1 MKKVTKRLALLA
13 SLALLG
19 MYGGGYLTSCSS
31 DGGGGENSQKEEKE
45 PGEDAT
51 LVSIAVDT
59 ANAITTYTKGGVW
72 SEVGL
77 VVKATYDDG
86 GTLDVTQDVTYEFTY
101 KNDGSQVSLGQ
112 GGILPNE
119 ACTIVVTVSFTQNPD
134 EEDETKKITA
144 TAVYE
149 IQVLDY
155 TISIDKTLYEPG
167 TSITDVAVTVT
178 DGTGAEVAVA
188 SKAFV
193 KLDTTTW
200 NWLDYTGDTLE
211 AGYYAVRVFIT
222 IDGIEKEIGFINFD
236 ALSAEQL
243 PYNVSNG
250 ENGVINEV
258 TQTNLVDVTSSTGAS
273 ISFWLDLART
283 VTDDTYEWESPV
295 ILSDSYNTVYIDV
308 GPLGVWLYDGGANIF
323 EGAAERGSDFT
334 AENWTI
340 FCQDGEP
347 QYMTANFD
355 TDGNI
360 TYYKN
365 GKKALTYAAAVSVEN
380 GLTVADGCAKAIEL
394 LASRGCTLHATNH
407 EGKEYT
413 MYDVVINK
421 ALTAAE
427 AQAQFLASFS
437 SITINTESATSSFK
451 QNAAFSSKGLVVT
464 GTDSQGNE
472 FDLTDYATV
481 DSSAVDMTTPGE
493 YSVTVT
499 CGTESTP
506 YTVTVTDVSLTSITL
521 TKENVQTTYYTNGTH
536 VPVLNTNGLGITA
549 NYSDGT
555 VEDVALSD
563 VEISKLTAATGTQSV
578 TITYGSESNSYDVT
592 VSYLEE
598 VEAGWTGSVTGG
610 AWWTVFAG
618 ASNSDGV
625 KVEGGQKL
633 TTTMTITSVGASNWE
648 VAPDV
653 VLYAADAYSEYVV
666 LRADNFGWGNSYS
679 STNLENDWDWDTFLD
694 YVRGA
699 TLTISVLNY
708 GDGSADVTYNFVKTT
723 DGTTVTHYQYYT
735 DIPVLTDNL
744 YANLVF
750 ENCNV
755 TFGSAGTPV
764 SVTATAT
771 VPTSDISLAKADGF
785 VFTVSGTPVTASGAV
800 IAWFVDNAQQDGETE
815 TTFTLS
821 GKTAGTYYRVR
832 VDVTVNGVTYS
843 KSETV
848 QYQ

>member
-1 MKKVTKRLALLA
+1 MLCSVCT
-13 SLALLG
+13 
-19 MYGGGYLTSCSS
+19 GGGYLTSCSS

-155 TISIDKTLYEPG
+155 
-167 TSITDVAVTVT
+167 
-178 DGTGAEVAVA
+178 
-188 SKAFV
+188 
-193 KLDTTTW
+193 
-200 NWLDYTGDTLE
+200 
-211 AGYYAVRVFIT
+211 
-222 IDGIEKEIGFINFD
+222 
-236 ALSAEQL
+236 
-243 PYNVSNG
+243 
-250 ENGVINEV
+250 
-258 TQTNLVDVTSSTGAS
+258 
-273 ISFWLDLART
+273 
-283 VTDDTYEWESPV
+283 
-295 ILSDSYNTVYIDV
+295 
-308 GPLGVWLYDGGANIF
+308 
-323 EGAAERGSDFT
+323 
-334 AENWTI
+334 
-340 FCQDGEP
+340 
-347 QYMTANFD
+347 
-355 TDGNI
+355 
-360 TYYKN
+360 
-365 GKKALTYAAAVSVEN
+365 
-380 GLTVADGCAKAIEL
+380 
-394 LASRGCTLHATNH
+394 
-407 EGKEYT
+407 
-413 MYDVVINK
+413 
-421 ALTAAE
+421 
-427 AQAQFLASFS
+427 
-437 SITINTESATSSFK
+437 
-451 QNAAFSSKGLVVT
+451 
-464 GTDSQGNE
+464 
-472 FDLTDYATV
+472 
-481 DSSAVDMTTPGE
+481 
-493 YSVTVT
+493 
-499 CGTESTP
+499 
-506 YTVTVTDVSLTSITL
+506 SITL

-771 VPTSDISLAKADGF
+771 VPTSDILLAKADGF